1 MFKDTIVEE
10 VRLNRKEIEKKH
22 KDWDGLEK
30 YFYKL
35 QKRHQKKLFRG
46 KPQMI
51 PKEKAAKT

>member
-1 MFKDTIVEE
+1 MLKDMIIEE
-10 VRLNRKEIEKKH
+10 VRKNRKEIEKKL
-22 KDWDGLEK
+22 KDWKGLEK

-46 KPQMI
+46 KPQII